1 MALKGD
7 LIAAEL
13 GNLLQMTA
21 MNRRRGVLTVQDRSN
36 PTLRRRF
43 YIEGDRVRP
52 ADFVAEPS
60 LALLVAIGRLAY
72 DDYCTAR
79 RHAAGFNGDPTGYLR
94 AKGGLDEALEY
105 EWRFA
110 AVREDLLEVFLWR
123 ELRFAL
129 EENSAAPASDGR
141 PDLKLD
147 EVVMEAARRLDEQ
160 ERAALILGDARPIL
174 RRTSEKPPDGLTDVQ
189 RLVFEACD
197 GMCGVREIGLDS
209 GLPRF
214 YVESAAADLL
224 SAGVFEA
231 VPTDELCEIGDR
243 LSAEKRHHD
252 ALRVWR
258 TALRSSRLDLE
269 LHKRMANVLLETGR
283 PAKACA
289 HWRFVAGAMAAEGRR
304 REALEQYHLAWRIL
318 PARFKTLETIVGLL
332 AEERGPRTR
341 DDRIA
346 TADAKKLVSV
356 FSDVGES
363 VRALTLAERLRAID
377 PDDREVLTAAA
388 RLNSKLGRRE
398 AAAAAWLILAER
410 LAEDGDLRRA
420 LETVRTVAAFDPANA
435 KLYELRISD
444 LSRRLADAVR
454 DRGRKRTKVALVA
467 TLAILAASYAV
478 YALRAEKALLHVES
492 LESGSAAATD
502 EAARAAAD
510 AARWYFL
517 APAGHRAEAKAR
529 ALASAS
535 ASIRE
540 DKRNRDE
547 QAVADRTMRRAE
559 AERRLEE
566 ARRAVRAGR
575 IGEAAPLF
583 RSAVAAAGGRG
594 NPEAATVESELGEVE
609 RYLTEAKQLAA
620 KADELAA
627 ADPDRAFDLRVKL
640 LKDYEGAPEAD
651 DLRLYVT
658 IDTAPPGAW
667 LIIDDG
673 AVEGRAPLTAPVKS
687 RGALKIEARADGCAP
702 RTTSIPS
709 PPPSRSIR
717 VALERTPS
725 LSLDLREPL
734 SAAAFADDRTAIVSC
749 RNGRVFAADLVLGT
763 TRWSFAPDAIES
775 LRRAPVTAGGT
786 AWCVTESGRGRVFD
800 VKSGAVLAT
809 TTTGSDLLT
818 ATHQD
823 RIYFTDGAALNR
835 LEADGRTVELC
846 RLPSG
851 RAAAFAR
858 GAKEWWIAA
867 GADGLW
873 RLEDGG
879 KLERVSP
886 DAADGVVV
894 GTSGSVRVVRPGVGV
909 FSRNAAGPMQLVF
922 EAADVRGIYAVG
934 SERAVVRFGDRGIA
948 LLDGDRTVIRTF
960 LVQDA
965 ADSHPVVDLSGGRVA
980 FALASGWLAVLD
992 ATTLETTAGRSCDPG
1007 AVPALRGGTLLDPR
1021 ETGRLSM
1028 VRER

>member
-21 MNRRRGVLTVQDRSN
+21 MSRRRGVLTVQDRGN

-43 YIEGDRVRP
+43 YVEGDRIRP
-52 ADFVAEPS
+52 ADHVPQPS
-60 LALLVAIGRLAY
+60 PALLVAIGRLGY
-72 DDYCTAR
+72 EDHCTAR

-94 AKGGLDEALEY
+94 AKGDLDDALEH

-141 PDLKLD
+141 PELKLD
-147 EVVMEAARRLDEQ
+147 EVVMEAARRQDEQ
-160 ERAALILGDARPIL
+160 ERAAAILGDARPIL
-174 RRTSEKPPDGLTDVQ
+174 RRTCEKPPESLTDVQ
-189 RLVFEACD
+189 RLVFDECD
-197 GMCGVREIGLDS
+197 GVRGVREIGLGA

-214 YVESAAADLL
+214 YVESAVADLL
-224 SAGVFEA
+224 TEGVVEA
-231 VPTDELCEIGDR
+231 VPTEELCELGDR
-243 LSAEKRHHD
+243 LSAEKRSHD

-258 TALRSSRLDLE
+258 TALRSSRLDLD

-289 HWRFVAGAMAAEGRR
+289 HWRFVAGTLAAEGRR

-341 DDRIA
+341 DDRTA

-356 FSDVGES
+356 LSDVGEPL
-363 VRALTLAERLRAID
+363 RALALAEKLRAVD
-377 PDDREVLTAAA
+377 PEDRDVLTAAA

-444 LSRRLADAVR
+444 LSRRLAEAVR
-454 DRGRKRTKVALVA
+454 DRGRRRTKVFLVA
-467 TLAILAASYAV
+467 TLASLAAAYAV
-478 YALRAEKALLHVES
+478 YAWRAEKALVQVES
-492 LESGSAAATD
+492 LESGNAAATD
-502 EAARAAAD
+502 EAARAAAE

-517 APAGHRAEAKAR
+517 APAGARAEAKAR
-529 ALASAS
+529 ALAAS
-535 ASIRE
+535 VAQLRD
-540 DKRNRDE
+540 DKRARDE
-547 QAVADRTMRRAE
+547 QSVADRALRRAE
-559 AERRLEE
+559 AERRLAE
-566 ARRAVRAGR
+566 ARRAVRNGR
-575 IGEAAPLF
+575 IGDAAPLF

-594 NPEAATVESELGEVE
+594 SPDAATVESELAEVE
-609 RYLTEAKQLAA
+609 RYLAEARQLASE
-620 KADELAA
+620 ADDVAA

-640 LKDYEGAPEAD
+640 LREFEGAPEAD
-651 DLRLYVT
+651 GLELRVT

-673 AVEGRAPLTAPVKS
+673 AVEGRAPLTAPVKA
-687 RGALKIEARADGCAP
+687 RGVIKIEARADGCAP
-702 RTTSIPS
+702 RTTSLPS

-717 VALERTPS
+717 VALERTAS

-749 RNGRVFAADLVLGT
+749 RNGRVFAADLVLGKIL
-763 TRWSFAPDAIES
+763 WPFAPDAIES
-775 LRRAPVTAGGT
+775 LRRAPVTAGGR
-786 AWCVTESGRGRVFD
+786 AWCVAESGRGRLFD
-800 VKSGAVLAT
+800 VKTGAVLAT
-809 TTTGSDLLT
+809 TSTGADILT

-823 RIYFTDGAALNR
+823 GIYYADGAIFNR

-846 RLPSG
+846 RLPTG
-851 RAAAFAR
+851 RATALVR
-858 GAKEWWIAA
+858 GQGEWWIAA

-873 RLEDGG
+873 RCDDAGR
-879 KLERVSP
+879 LERASAEP
-886 DAADGVVV
+886 AHGVVGGPP
-894 GTSGSVRVVRPGVGV
+894 GTARVVREGRGV
-909 FSRNAAGPMQLVF
+909 FSRDASGALRLVF
-922 EAADVRGIYAVG
+922 EAADVRGIYDAG
-934 SERAVVRFGDRGIA
+934 GGRAIVRFGDRGLA
-948 LLDGDRTVIRTF
+948 LLDGDRTVVRTS
-960 LVQDA
+960 LPQDA
-965 ADSHPVVDLSGGRVA
+965 AEAAPLLDPEGGRIA
-980 FALASGWLAVLD
+980 FALASGWLTVLD
-992 ATTLETTAGRSCDPG
+992 AATLETTAGRSCDPG

-1021 ETGRLSM
+1021 ETGRLSL